1 MAGFTL
7 IELMIVAT
15 TLGILASV
23 ALARF
28 DGVREKAYLATV
40 KSDLKNI
47 AYAQELFFVNN
58 NKYAQATPL
67 LEEYNPSP
75 DVILIMVATRD
86 GWTAKSTHKANSNYQ
101 CAIFSGTVSMNFPP
115 STYDGAIACLPK
127 AGGGGGQGGGGG
139 GPGGGGPGGGP
150 P

>member
-1 MAGFTL
+1 MRKPSRTAGFTL

-15 TLGILASV
+15 TLGILASI

-28 DGVREKAYLATV
+28 DGVREKAYVATV

-67 LEEYNPSP
+67 LRE
-75 DVILIMVATRD
+75 
-86 GWTAKSTHKANSNYQ
+86 
-101 CAIFSGTVSMNFPP
+101 
-115 STYDGAIACLPK
+115 
-127 AGGGGGQGGGGG
+127 
-139 GPGGGGPGGGP
+139 
-150 P
+150 